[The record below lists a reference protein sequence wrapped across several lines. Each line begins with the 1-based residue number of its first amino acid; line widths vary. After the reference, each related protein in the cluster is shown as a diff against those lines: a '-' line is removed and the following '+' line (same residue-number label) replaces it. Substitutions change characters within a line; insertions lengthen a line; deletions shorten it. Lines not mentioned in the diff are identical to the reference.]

1 MLVGFCVLASAL
13 AFGALKGCHALKPP
27 SAALRAR
34 HILFLFNLPE
44 NAKLTKQQ
52 GLGWG
57 DGQAGSSTPWG
68 LLGGFYRNSCV
79 RGWQWLGRAAKVP

>member
-1 MLVGFCVLASAL
+1 MLVGFCMLASRLGLWSFEGVSCCKTAP
-13 AFGALKGCHALKPP
+13 CSSEDWTHP
-27 SAALRAR
+27 
-34 HILFLFNLPE
+34 LFLFNLPE

-68 LLGGFYRNSCV
+68 LLGGFYGNSCV
-79 RGWQWLGRAAKVP
+79 RGWQ